1 MKNILKLSLVCAVL
15 LTGISTYA
23 IDGNGNDNGNA
34 DFNLHVLKANG
45 KLITFA
51 LNQVQKA
58 SLSIYDKNGS
68 LIYTEN
74 ASGKEGILRTFS
86 LEEFPAG
93 TYFLEV
99 EDSVKKVRHEIQI
112 TDDASV
118 LSSKA
123 VSSAYKAGFSAQ
135 NTDVVVR

>member
-1 MKNILKLSLVCAVL
+1 MKKIVKLSLVCAIL
-15 LTGISTYA
+15 LSGISTYA
-23 IDGNGNDNGNA
+23 IDGNGNGND

-45 KLITFA
+45 KIITFA

-68 LIYTEN
+68 LIYSEN

-93 TYFLEV
+93 IYFLEV
-99 EDSVKKVRHEIQI
+99 EDSVKKVRHEITI

-118 LSSKA
+118 LSTKA
-123 VSSAYKAGFSAQ
+123 VSSSYKADTTAKNASVA
-135 NTDVVVR
+135 VR